1 MSLPNAHDMARV
13 LGGRATGPNQLSAPG
28 PNNKD
33 RKRDASMSVT
43 IGNQFPGGWTVFSH
57 SPKNTWQDCRDYIVR
72 QMGWD
77 EWKPDPSYKRST
89 FIEKRRP
96 KPKLVPK
103 PKPVHDGP
111 VVEVCEYIYRDRD
124 GEPYRS
130 VVRMSDKSFLQFR
143 HEPEGRFPG
152 VKGLKV
158 IPYRLPEIIENPH
171 APIWLVE
178 GEKDADRLAS
188 YGLVATTA
196 PMGAQNFPSTDEF
209 AGWFDGTVVY
219 AIPDNDLAG
228 QDWTEKV
235 LARIP
240 HAQVIHL
247 PHLEESEDVSD
258 WLDAG
263 YTIEQLFELAT
274 GGAEPEP
281 IQESASPLIYA
292 TPFEWSDPSAIPPRD
307 WLYGSHL
314 IRKFV
319 SLTVSPG
326 GLGKSS
332 LVLVEALAMTS
343 GRALLKDDEPRTPE
357 PLRVWYWNGEDPQ
370 EETQRRVVAA
380 ASHYGLKPEDFASRL
395 WTDTGREQELILG
408 YLDRG
413 GITLN
418 DDLFTAIEE
427 TILANKIDVISFDPF
442 VSTHRLGE
450 NDNNAIDAIVKR
462 LGKLADRC
470 NCAAEIVHHV
480 RKPSGG
486 NTAETDVND
495 ARGASALIGGVRS
508 ARVLNVMSE
517 DIATAAG
524 ISADQR
530 QSYFSVANGKSN
542 MAPRSGDAKWR
553 RLESFC
559 LNNQTDTHK
568 ADNIGVVTQ
577 YVLPETAQGPDLS
590 KAEEI
595 ALTILGRDET
605 IRHHSGRGPAPKN
618 WLGYRM
624 ADLMGLNDTDMKQV
638 RRLIQGWIKDGVM
651 HVREGYEDR
660 NSVLYLAAGKRGG
673 EIQPETDDNDP
684 F

>member
-1 MSLPNAHDMARV
+1 MIDPNHAAK
-13 LGGRATGPNQLSAPG
+13 LLNGRKTGPNRVQCPG
-28 PNNKD
+28 PGKGKKNNSLAVWLDDKHPEGF
-33 RKRDASMSVT
+33 SVYS
-43 IGNQFPGGWTVFSH
+43 FSGDDW
-57 SPKNTWQDCRDYIVR
+57 KGLRDYVR
-72 QMGWD
+72 DTLGLPAWT
-77 EWKPDPSYKRST
+77 PDPK
-89 FIEKRRP
+89 F
-96 KPKLVPK
+96 VQ
-103 PKPVHDGP
+103 PVF
-111 VVEVCEYIYRDRD
+111 EAAEYMYQDDKGDDYHR
-124 GEPYRS
+124 
-130 VVRMSDKSFLQFR
+130 VTVLSDKSVR
-143 HEPEGRFPG
+143 HRWYEIDGWTNGAPDMFY
-152 VKGLKV
+152 
-158 IPYRLPEIIENPH
+158 PYRLAEVAEMDTVWLVSGEDNADLIADGFGETATTFPSGIDEEPDASFLFHLAGKDVRILH
-171 APIWLVE
+171 AGGAKSARFADRFSHALEVPIWHLPDNVTL
-178 GEKDADRLAS
+178 R
-188 YGLVATTA
+188 
-196 PMGAQNFPSTDEF
+196 EF
-209 AGWFDGTVVY
+209 AKREGASLADAVLGEIFPID
-219 AIPDNDLAG
+219 DLG
-228 QDWTEKV
+228 QTEG
-235 LARIP
+235 
-240 HAQVIHL
+240 H
-247 PHLEESEDVSD
+247 
-258 WLDAG
+258 
-263 YTIEQLFELAT
+263 
-274 GGAEPEP
+274 
-281 IQESASPLIYA
+281 SASPLIYA

-395 WTDTGREQELILG
+395 WTDTGREQELVLG

-418 DDLFTAIEE
+418 EDLFTAIEE

-559 LNNQTDTHK
+559 LNNQTETHK

-595 ALTILGRDET
+595 ALTILSRDET

-651 HVREGYEDR
+651 YVREGYEDR

-673 EIQPETDDNDP
+673 EIQPDPDDNDP